1 MHQKPIQL
9 RAMPQNQ
16 LNSIVVTTSGL
27 CGGLGKALTA
37 HLVLANI
44 TIHGTFDVAFYAA
57 ISALVGYG
65 VKKGIDSLSIYFKKR
80 KK

>member
-1 MHQKPIQL
+1 
-9 RAMPQNQ
+9 MPENH

-37 HLVLANI
+37 HMVLTNI
-44 TIHGTFDVAFYAA
+44 TFQGIFEVAFYAA

-65 VKKGIDSLSIYFKKR
+65 VKKGIDSLVNYFKKR
-80 KK
+80 KR

>member
-1 MHQKPIQL
+1 
-9 RAMPQNQ
+9 MPQNQ
-16 LNSIVVTTSGL
+16 VNSIVVTTSGL

-44 TIHGTFDVAFYAA
+44 TIHGTFDVAFYAGV
-57 ISALVGYG
+57 SALVGYV
-65 VKKGIDSLSIYFKKR
+65 VKKSVDSFLIFIKKR